1 MKKMIVIA
9 ILFITIAS
17 VVFGIKV
24 FQGKDFKK
32 EKSFEINNIKEIE
45 VDNENW
51 NLEFK
56 STDANKIVISA
67 QGEQADK
74 EIDPVKIEN
83 DENKIVIKQKQKM
96 NRFFNGF
103 TFRKKNSISIAIPK
117 KEIDKIVVNNK
128 SGDVKIRDIV
138 VKNIMTKGKSGDEM
152 ITGLSAEKGEFI
164 SQSGELVLKGSSV
177 QELNIKS
184 TTGDNYITNVSNSNM
199 NITSTSG
206 EVLLKDMTEGKSL
219 FIETKS
225 LFIETKSG
233 DIGVRYKGVPASL
246 KLMAKSNSADVI
258 VDLKGLK
265 KDKNTDK
272 IKVGTIGDAKNEAK
286 ILSETGVI
294 YID

>member
-1 MKKMIVIA
+1 MKKIIVIA

-17 VVFGIKV
+17 AFFCFKV

-83 DENKIVIKQKQKM
+83 DENKIMVKQKQEANK
-96 NRFFNGF
+96 FFNGF
-103 TFRKKNSISIAIPK
+103 TFRKKNSICIAIPK
-117 KEIDKIVVNNK
+117 KEIDKIVLNNK
-128 SGDVKIRDIV
+128 SGDVKISDIV
-138 VKNIMTKGKSGDEM
+138 VKSIVTKSKSGDEM
-152 ITGLSAEKGEFI
+152 VVGLSAEKGEFI
-164 SQSGELVLKGSSV
+164 SQSGELAVKDSSV

-206 EVLLKDMTEGKSL
+206 EVLLKDMIEG
-219 FIETKS
+219 KS

-265 KDKNTDK
+265 KDKNTEK
-272 IKVGTIGDAKNEAK
+272 IKVGTIGDAKNKVE
-286 ILSETGVI
+286 ILSKTGVI

>member
-1 MKKMIVIA
+1 MVKRIIVIA

-17 VVFGIKV
+17 VVFGFKV
-24 FQGKDFKK
+24 FKGKDFKK

-51 NLEFK
+51 DIEFR

-67 QGEQADK
+67 QGEQVDK

-83 DENKIVIKQKQKM
+83 DENKIVIKQKQKAAK
-96 NRFFNGF
+96 FFNSF
-103 TFRKKNSISIAIPK
+103 TFRKKNSICIAIPK
-117 KEIDKIVVNNK
+117 KEKDKIVVNNK
-128 SGDVKIRDIV
+128 SGDVKIRDLV
-138 VKNIMTKGKSGDEM
+138 VKSIMTKGKSGDGM
-152 ITGLSAEKGEFI
+152 IVGLSAEKGEFI
-164 SQSGELVLKGSSV
+164 SQSGELVVKDSSV

-199 NITSTSG
+199 NITSKSG

-225 LFIETKSG
+225 G
-233 DIGVRYKGVPASL
+233 DIGVRYKGVPTSL
-246 KLMAKSNSADVI
+246 QLTAKSNLTDVI

-265 KDKNTDK
+265 KDKNTEK

>member
-225 LFIETKSG
+225 G

-246 KLMAKSNSADVI
+246 KLTAKSNSADVI

-265 KDKNTDK
+265 KDKNTEK

>member
-1 MKKMIVIA
+1 MVKKIIVIA

-17 VVFGIKV
+17 VVFGFKV
-24 FQGKDFKK
+24 FQGKDFKR

-51 NLEFK
+51 NIEFK

-67 QGEQADK
+67 QGEQVDK

-96 NRFFNGF
+96 DRFFNGF
-103 TFRKKNSISIAIPK
+103 TFRKKNSICIAIPK

-138 VKNIMTKGKSGDEM
+138 VKNIVTKGKSGDGM
-152 ITGLSAEKGEFI
+152 IVGLSAEKGEFI
-164 SQSGELVLKGSSV
+164 SQSGELVVKGSSV
-177 QELNIKS
+177 HELNIKS

-199 NITSTSG
+199 NIISTSG
-206 EVLLKDMTEGKSL
+206 EVLLKDMTEG
-219 FIETKS
+219 KS

-265 KDKNTDK
+265 KDKNTEK

>member
-1 MKKMIVIA
+1 MVKKIIVIA

-67 QGEQADK
+67 QGEQVDK

-117 KEIDKIVVNNK
+117 KEINKIVLNNK

-152 ITGLSAEKGEFI
+152 IVGLSAEKGEFI

-225 LFIETKSG
+225 G

-265 KDKNTDK
+265 KDKNTEK
-272 IKVGTIGDAKNEAK
+272 IKEGTIGDAKNEVK
-286 ILSETGVI
+286 ILSKTGVI

>member
-1 MKKMIVIA
+1 MIVIA

-32 EKSFEINNIKEIE
+32 EKSFDINNIKAIE

-83 DENKIVIKQKQKM
+83 DENKIVIKQKQKV
-96 NRFFNGF
+96 NRFFYGF
-103 TFRKKNSISIAIPK
+103 TFRKKNSICIAIPK
-117 KEIDKIVVNNK
+117 KEIDKIVLNNK
-128 SGDVKIRDIV
+128 SGDVKINDIV
-138 VKNIMTKGKSGDEM
+138 VKSIVIKGKSGDGM
-152 ITGLSAEKGEFI
+152 ITGLSAEKGEFT
-164 SQSGELVLKGSSV
+164 SESGDLMLKDSSL

-206 EVLLKDMTEGKSL
+206 EVLLKDMIEG
-219 FIETKS
+219 KS

-265 KDKNTDK
+265 KDKSTEK
-272 IKVGTIGDAKNEAK
+272 IKVGTIGDAKNKVE
-286 ILSETGVI
+286 ILSKTGVI

>member
-32 EKSFEINNIKEIE
+32 EKSFDINNIKAIE

-83 DENKIVIKQKQKM
+83 DENKIVIKQKQKV
-96 NRFFNGF
+96 NRFFYGF
-103 TFRKKNSISIAIPK
+103 TFRKKNSICIAIPK
-117 KEIDKIVVNNK
+117 KEIDKIVLNNK
-128 SGDVKIRDIV
+128 SGDVKINDIV
-138 VKNIMTKGKSGDEM
+138 VKSIVIKGKSGDGM
-152 ITGLSAEKGEFI
+152 ITGLSAEKGEFT
-164 SQSGELVLKGSSV
+164 SERGDLMLKDSSL

-206 EVLLKDMTEGKSL
+206 EVLLKDMIEG
-219 FIETKS
+219 KS

-265 KDKNTDK
+265 KDKSTEK

>member
-1 MKKMIVIA
+1 MKKIIVIA

-17 VVFGIKV
+17 SVFGFKV
-24 FQGKDFKK
+24 FQGKGFKK

-67 QGEQADK
+67 QGEQVDK

-117 KEIDKIVVNNK
+117 KEIDKIALNNK

-152 ITGLSAEKGEFI
+152 IVGLSAEKGEFI

-206 EVLLKDMTEGKSL
+206 EVLLKDMTEG
-219 FIETKS
+219 KS

>member
-1 MKKMIVIA
+1 MVKKIIVIA

-17 VVFGIKV
+17 AVFGFKV

-56 STDANKIVISA
+56 SKDANKIVISA
-67 QGEQADK
+67 QGEQVDK

-83 DENKIVIKQKQKM
+83 DENKIMIKQKQKM

-138 VKNIMTKGKSGDEM
+138 VKSIVTKGKSGDGM
-152 ITGLSAEKGEFI
+152 ITGLSAEKGEFT
-164 SQSGELVLKGSSV
+164 SESGDLMLKDSSL
-177 QELNIKS
+177 QEVNITS
-184 TTGDNYITNVSNSNM
+184 TTGDDYVKNVKNKNM
-199 NITSTSG
+199 NINSTSG

-219 FIETKS
+219 FVET
-225 LFIETKSG
+225 ESG
-233 DIGVRYKGVPASL
+233 DIGVRYKGVPTSL

>member
-1 MKKMIVIA
+1 MVKKIIVIA

-17 VVFGIKV
+17 VVFGFKV
-24 FQGKDFKK
+24 FQGKDFKR

-51 NLEFK
+51 NIEFK

-67 QGEQADK
+67 QGEQVDK
-74 EIDPVKIEN
+74 KIDPVKIEN

-96 NRFFNGF
+96 DRFFNGF
-103 TFRKKNSISIAIPK
+103 TFRKKNSICIAIPK
-117 KEIDKIVVNNK
+117 KEIDKIVVDNK

-138 VKNIMTKGKSGDEM
+138 VKNIVTKGKSGDGM
-152 ITGLSAEKGEFI
+152 IVGLSAEKGEFI
-164 SQSGELVLKGSSV
+164 SQSGELVVKDSSV

-199 NITSTSG
+199 NIISTSG
-206 EVLLKDMTEGKSL
+206 EVLLKDMTEG
-219 FIETKS
+219 KS

-246 KLMAKSNSADVI
+246 KLMAKSNLADVI

-265 KDKNTDK
+265 KDKNTEK

>member
-1 MKKMIVIA
+1 MKKIIVIA

-17 VVFGIKV
+17 VVFGFKV
-24 FQGKDFKK
+24 FQGKGFKK

-67 QGEQADK
+67 QGEQVDK

-117 KEIDKIVVNNK
+117 KEIDKIALNNK

-152 ITGLSAEKGEFI
+152 IVGLSAEKGEFI

-225 LFIETKSG
+225 G

-246 KLMAKSNSADVI
+246 KLMAKSNSADII

>member
-56 STDANKIVISA
+56 NTDANKIVISA

-177 QELNIKS
+177 QELNIKP

-206 EVLLKDMTEGKSL
+206 EVLLKDMTEG
-219 FIETKS
+219 KS

>member
-1 MKKMIVIA
+1 MVKKIIVIA

-17 VVFGIKV
+17 VVFGFKV
-24 FQGKDFKK
+24 FQGKDFKR

-45 VDNENW
+45 VDNKNW
-51 NLEFK
+51 NIEFK

-67 QGEQADK
+67 QGEQVDK
-74 EIDPVKIEN
+74 KIDPVKIEN

-96 NRFFNGF
+96 DRFFNGF
-103 TFRKKNSISIAIPK
+103 TFRKKNSICIAIPK
-117 KEIDKIVVNNK
+117 KEIDKIVVDNK

-138 VKNIMTKGKSGDEM
+138 VKNIVTKGKSGDGM
-152 ITGLSAEKGEFI
+152 IVGLSAEKGEFI
-164 SQSGELVLKGSSV
+164 SQSGELVVKDSSV

-199 NITSTSG
+199 NITSISG

-225 LFIETKSG
+225 G
-233 DIGVRYKGVPASL
+233 DIGVRYKGVPTSL
-246 KLMAKSNSADVI
+246 QLTAKSKLTDVI

-265 KDKNTDK
+265 KDKNTEK

>member
-1 MKKMIVIA
+1 MVKKIIVIA

-17 VVFGIKV
+17 VVFGFKV
-24 FQGKDFKK
+24 FQGKGFKK

-67 QGEQADK
+67 RGEQVDK
-74 EIDPVKIEN
+74 EIEPVKIEN

-117 KEIDKIVVNNK
+117 KEIDKIALNNK

-152 ITGLSAEKGEFI
+152 IVGLSAEKGEFI

-206 EVLLKDMTEGKSL
+206 EVLLKDMTEG
-219 FIETKS
+219 KS

>member
-1 MKKMIVIA
+1 MVKKIIVIA

-17 VVFGIKV
+17 VVFGFKV
-24 FQGKDFKK
+24 FQGKDFKR

-51 NLEFK
+51 NIDFK

-67 QGEQADK
+67 QGEQVDK

-96 NRFFNGF
+96 DRFFNGF
-103 TFRKKNSISIAIPK
+103 TFRKKNSICIAIPK
-117 KEIDKIVVNNK
+117 KEIDKIVVDNK

-138 VKNIMTKGKSGDEM
+138 VKNIVTKGKSGDGM
-152 ITGLSAEKGEFI
+152 IVGLSAEKGEFI
-164 SQSGELVLKGSSV
+164 SQSGELVVKGSSV

-199 NITSTSG
+199 NIISTSG
-206 EVLLKDMTEGKSL
+206 EVLLKDMTEG
-219 FIETKS
+219 KS

-265 KDKNTDK
+265 KDKNTEK